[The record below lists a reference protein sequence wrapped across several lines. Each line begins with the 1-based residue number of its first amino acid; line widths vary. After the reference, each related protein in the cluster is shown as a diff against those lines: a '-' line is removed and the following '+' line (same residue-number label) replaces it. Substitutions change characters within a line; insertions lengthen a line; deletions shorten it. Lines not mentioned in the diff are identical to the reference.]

1 MQVFISYQREDE
13 PFARLVY
20 ENLNSWGIT
29 PWMDIVN
36 LPPGELRGDII
47 FEALSVS
54 TAVVG
59 VLTLKSLANPDVI
72 NQWDYA
78 LSSGKQLFLLV
89 RDDIFAQDIPL
100 RFATTWQIDFRKDIE
115 ALGFRRLQTILVFI
129 ASEGTSS
136 PIVDPDFIAPS
147 MGMGSTDDPGAV
159 RATANIQ
166 PQNTSNI
173 QVELERTLSA
183 QGTPQGQIINP
194 YRQSP
199 PENTEEV
206 AFSHFY
212 SSVLNPQ
219 KDTPLHV
226 YVHLLKIFERVRHDF
241 ESRNQSDHPVL
252 NVTQTAD
259 TQFERGTVFHIVPV
273 LNNAKANPDS
283 AELCWEDDF
292 EHVQFDLK
300 VNARVRSGSSVTG
313 TVNIYVGPLIVAQL
327 HLIATVGRRIL
338 FKKPQTNSATCF
350 HFKKI
355 FVSYSHKD
363 QAIIRAVDRVYQ
375 QHPNLQT
382 FIDYKFL
389 HAADRW
395 WPEIQKHIEEADALQ
410 LFWSENSAASNNVRQ
425 EWEYALTLPR
435 LIVPIILEPRP
446 PIPDKLKEYHFEEFD
461 HFIERL

>member
-13 PFARLVY
+13 PFARRVY
-20 ENLNSWGIT
+20 KNLNSWGIT
-29 PWMDIVN
+29 PWMDTVN
-36 LPPGELRGDII
+36 LPPGEII
-47 FEALSVS
+47 FEALSASAV
-54 TAVVG
+54 VVG
-59 VLTLKSLANPDVI
+59 VLTCKSLANLDVI

-89 RDDIFAQDIPL
+89 QDDIFAQDIPL
-100 RFATTWQIDFRKDIE
+100 RFASIWQIDFRKDSE
-115 ALGFRRLQTILVFI
+115 ALGFRRLQTILAFV
-129 ASEGTSS
+129 ASEGISS
-136 PIVDPDFIAPS
+136 HLVDPYLIAAS
-147 MGMGSTDDPGAV
+147 SSNVNPGAV
-159 RATANIQ
+159 LAAPNVQ
-166 PQNTSNI
+166 PQNASDI
-173 QVELERTLSA
+173 QSELEKTLA
-183 QGTPQGQIINP
+183 QNTPQGQIINP

-226 YVHLLKIFERVRHDF
+226 YVHLLKVFERVRHDF

-252 NVTQTAD
+252 NVTQTTD
-259 TQFERGTVFHIVPV
+259 TQFERGTVFRIVPV
-273 LNNAKANPDS
+273 LNNAKA
-283 AELCWEDDF
+283 
-292 EHVQFDLK
+292 
-300 VNARVRSGSSVTG
+300 SGSSVTG

-338 FKKPQTNSATCF
+338 FKKPHTNSATCF

-395 WPEIQKHIEEADALQ
+395 WPEIQKHIEESDALQ

-446 PIPDKLKEYHFEEFD
+446 PIPDKLKEYHFEAFD
-461 HFIERL
+461 RFIESL